1 MRTLPKWLSI
11 SMLLLSSCS
20 PETPSTDWA
29 NVQELTPTFLQDA
42 SATDPALAV
51 APDGRVAL
59 SWIVRDTSGGAD
71 VWIAVSADSGT
82 SFGEPVRINP
92 RAGRVSSY
100 TESRPVAAF
109 GPDGQLLVVW
119 AAKRDSGEYA
129 DDLMSRGSSDGG
141 RTFGPAAF
149 LNSDH
154 INVRSTYHGFATVGF
169 LPDGRAVAAWID
181 GRASL
186 GAEEP
191 SAGEIYASILPA
203 RTNEWQR
210 DTRIAGDVCACCRI
224 QLAPEHVGGNDAH
237 VALAYRGMRGDLRDP
252 RVAVLRTDSLAV
264 VLDTLV
270 SADHWFLRGCPSVGP
285 GLTFNRQEG
294 GHYLWF
300 TGESAPDSAAPAK
313 LTPAGVYLQPW
324 RTDGAAA
331 GPRLAMLDSLRD
343 ASRPVLAESGGTTLI
358 AVVGHPRADST
369 RSTLA
374 VRMLERNDRLTPWV
388 FLGAGVR
395 AGALAGHHAHSAYAA
410 WVEKQGERT
419 HVRLARITRRGR

>member
-1 MRTLPKWLSI
+1 MRTLSRLLPI
-11 SMLLLSSCS
+11 SMMLLSSCS
-20 PETPSTDWA
+20 PKAPSADWA
-29 NVQELTPTFLQDA
+29 SVQELTPAFLQDV

-51 APDGRVAL
+51 ATDGRVAL
-59 SWIVRDTSGGAD
+59 SWIVRDSSGGAD
-71 VWIAVSADSGT
+71 AWIAVSADSGA

-92 RAGRVSSY
+92 RAGCVSSF

-141 RTFGPAAF
+141 RTFGPAAI

-154 INVRSTYHGFATVGF
+154 ADVRSTYHGFATIGF

-203 RTNEWQR
+203 RSNEWQP
-210 DTRIAGDVCACCRI
+210 DTRIAGDVCACCGIHLSPELAARGEPRI
-224 QLAPEHVGGNDAH
+224 
-237 VALAYRGMRGDLRDP
+237 ALAYRGMRGDLRDP

-285 GLTFNRQEG
+285 RLTFNRAEG

-300 TGESAPDSAAPAK
+300 TGESTPDSAAPAK

-324 RTDGAAA
+324 RTNGGAA
-331 GPRLAMLDSLRD
+331 GTRLTMLDSLRD
-343 ASRPVLAESGGTTLI
+343 ATRPVLAEAGGTSLI
-358 AVVGHPRADST
+358 AVVGHPRSDST

-374 VRMLERNDRLTPWV
+374 VRMLEPNDRLTPWV
-388 FLGAGVR
+388 FLGSGVR
-395 AGALAGHHAHSAYAA
+395 AGALASNHRHSAYAA
-410 WVEKQGERT
+410 WVEKEGERT

>member
-1 MRTLPKWLSI
+1 MRMHSAVLLLL
-11 SMLLLSSCS
+11 LLLSSCS
-20 PETPSTDWA
+20 PKAPAADWA
-29 NVQELTPTFLQDA
+29 NVQELTPAFLQDV
-42 SATDPALAV
+42 SATDPGLAV
-51 APDGRVAL
+51 APDGRLAL
-59 SWIVRDTSGGAD
+59 SWVVRDSSGGAD
-71 VWIAVSADSGT
+71 AWIAVSADSGAT
-82 SFGEPVRINP
+82 FGEPVRVNP

-129 DDLMSRGSSDGG
+129 DDLMSRSSRDGG

-154 INVRSTYHGFATVGF
+154 IDARSTYHGFATIGF

-191 SAGEIYASILPA
+191 SAGEIYASLLPVGGD
-203 RTNEWQR
+203 EWQP
-210 DTRIAGDVCACCRI
+210 DTRIAGEVCACCRI
-224 QLAPEHVGGNDAH
+224 MLAAERVGGNDGR

-252 RVAVLRTDSLAV
+252 RLAVLRTDSLAV

-285 GLTFNRQEG
+285 SLTFDRESG

-300 TGESAPDSAAPAK
+300 TGESAADSAAPAK
-313 LTPAGVYLQPW
+313 LTPAGVYLRAW
-324 RTDGAAA
+324 RADGAAA
-331 GPRLAMLDSLRD
+331 DAALSLRDSLRD
-343 ASRPVLAESGGTTLI
+343 ATRPILASAGGTSLI
-358 AVVGHPRADST
+358 GVVGHPRSDST

-374 VRMLERNDRLTPWV
+374 VRMLDPDERLTPWL

-395 AGALAGHHAHSAYAA
+395 AGALASSHPHSAYAA
-410 WVEKQGERT
+410 WVEKEGERT
-419 HVRLARITRRGR
+419 HVRLARITRRGH